1 MVTNPKKTKMTT
13 LRKELPYILIAIIPF
28 VYLVF
33 IWNNLPE
40 TVPMHWNGK
49 GEIDRYG
56 SKNELWGLT
65 AMLSGLGYFLFLII
79 PKIDP
84 KGKLYKMGN
93 KLNNLRLMMALFMSA
108 LSIFIIYSVQQ
119 VESKPTLI
127 FALIGL
133 LFAGLGNYFKTIK
146 PNYFIGIRTP
156 WTLENEEV
164 WKKTHH
170 FGGKLWF
177 AGGLLI
183 FILSLII
190 PIVYS
195 FYVLMTVTVIISIIP
210 IIYSYLEFKKLKT

>member
-1 MVTNPKKTKMTT
+1 MVINLKKIIMTT
-13 LRKELPYILIAIIPF
+13 LKKELPYILIALIPF
-28 VYLVF
+28 IYLAF
-33 IWNNLPE
+33 IWNKLPD
-40 TVPMHWNGK
+40 TVPMHWNVK
-49 GEIDRYG
+49 GEIDRFG
-56 SKNELWGLT
+56 SKDELWGLT

-84 KGKLYKMGN
+84 KGKLSKMGN

-108 LSIFIIYSVQQ
+108 LSMLIIYSVQQ
-119 VESKPTLI
+119 AESKPTLI

-164 WKKTHH
+164 WKKTHL

-210 IIYSYLEFKKLKT
+210 IIYSYIEFKKLKT

>member
-84 KGKLYKMGN
+84 KGKLDKMGN

-177 AGGLLI
+177 VGGLLI

-190 PIVYS
+190 PHDYS
-195 FYVLMTVTVIISIIP
+195 FYIMITITIIISIVP
-210 IIYSYLEFKKLKT
+210 VIYSYSEFKKLKT